1 MHLKLGFK
9 LHQIKVKSRQS
20 KSKIV
25 LKKQKNEG
33 KCDQASLVKA
43 CKASRTQ

>member
-9 LHQIKVKSRQS
+9 LHQIKVKPRQS

-25 LKKQKNEG
+25 LRNQKNER
-33 KCDQASLVKA
+33 KCDQDSIRGKLE
-43 CKASRTQ
+43 

>member
-25 LKKQKNEG
+25 LRKQKNEG
-33 KCDQASLVKA
+33 KCDQDSIRGKLE
-43 CKASRTQ
+43 